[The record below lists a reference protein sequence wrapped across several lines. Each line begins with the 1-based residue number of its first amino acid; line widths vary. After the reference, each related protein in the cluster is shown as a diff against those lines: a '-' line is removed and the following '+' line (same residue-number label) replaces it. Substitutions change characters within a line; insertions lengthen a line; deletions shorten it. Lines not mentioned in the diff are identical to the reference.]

1 MNKKP
6 YIFIIRDGWGY
17 SERKEYNAVYQC
29 NPINHLSYIK
39 NYPTTLIEASG
50 IHVGLPE
57 GNQGSSEV
65 GHLNIGAG
73 RIVYQNLVRISKDID
88 EHKFSSRKAIIEA
101 IEHFK
106 KYNSNIHLYGLV
118 QDQGVHAHTKHLI
131 GYLQAFKD
139 ANVPSNKIFIHMLS
153 DGRDTA
159 PQSAKDYAK
168 SLESW
173 IDQNNYGKIVSVTG
187 RYYAMDRDNRWDRV
201 KLFYDLLFY
210 GKSLSPVFNDVYEA
224 IDDAYNKGEVDEFIK
239 PRMINGF
246 KTVEDNDIIV
256 FFNYR
261 FDRAREITKA
271 IVESDFDIFETRNI
285 KNLFYLATTEYYDT
299 IKQAKKAHVEV
310 AYPLEIMTNLM
321 GQVISDNNL
330 VQLRIAETE
339 KFAHV
344 TFFFN
349 GQQDIIYKNE
359 ERILVDSPKVPTYD
373 LQPEMSAY
381 EVKTK
386 MIEALNSDR
395 YDFIV
400 LNFANPD
407 MVGHTGVFEAAVKAC
422 KVVDECIGEIVELAL
437 LKDGVV
443 FLFSDHGNAETMQD
457 PVTHEPYT
465 AHTSNP
471 VWLTIISKRKEL
483 QKDAIKLKEGGKLA
497 DISPTMLKIIGLTP
511 PEEMDGLDLIE
522 KI

>member
-1 MNKKP
+1 
-6 YIFIIRDGWGY
+6 
-17 SERKEYNAVYQC
+17 
-29 NPINHLSYIK
+29 
-39 NYPTTLIEASG
+39 
-50 IHVGLPE
+50 
-57 GNQGSSEV
+57 
-65 GHLNIGAG
+65 
-73 RIVYQNLVRISKDID
+73 
-88 EHKFSSRKAIIEA
+88 
-101 IEHFK
+101 
-106 KYNSNIHLYGLV
+106 
-118 QDQGVHAHTKHLI
+118 
-131 GYLQAFKD
+131 
-139 ANVPSNKIFIHMLS
+139 
-153 DGRDTA
+153 
-159 PQSAKDYAK
+159 
-168 SLESW
+168 
-173 IDQNNYGKIVSVTG
+173 
-187 RYYAMDRDNRWDRV
+187 MDRDNRWERV

-224 IDDAYNKGEVDEFIK
+224 IDDAYNKGELDEFIK

-271 IVESDFDIFETRNI
+271 IVEADFDIFQTRNI

-359 ERILVDSPKVPTYD
+359 ERILVNSPKVPTYD

-386 MIEALNSDR
+386 MIEALNSNR

-407 MVGHTGVFEAAVKAC
+407 MVGHTGVFEATVKAC

-457 PVTHEPYT
+457 PITHEPYT

-471 VWLTIISKRKEL
+471 VWLTIISKREEL
-483 QKDAIKLKEGGKLA
+483 QKDAIKLKDGGKLA

-511 PEEMDGLDLIE
+511 PKEMDGLDLIE
-522 KI
+522 KL